1 MSEQKITVS
10 DGTNFY
16 LVPLSDVE
24 EACADGFYIP
34 SHRDRTI
41 VSDGKDV
48 FEIPLVDLP
57 DARADGFYDVL
68 AAELEVVRDFC
79 ELVTSSEFEGITSPV
94 AGGLFAGGTAVL
106 EAPRSM
112 ITAEEV
118 GSTDEAFPDPDD
130 VPDVPQL
137 QSEEEPDPGPLTF
150 AARVHQFF
158 HPDAA
163 QRRRL
168 AVLATNAAVH
178 GGILFVLA
186 AIFLPSMQKE
196 EFVMITSSFEPE
208 TSDTEE
214 LEMMEVEQLVELDDS
229 EEPSETVVDSLVESM
244 DVVDVDI
251 NDLQLAQL
259 ESTIDLNSKSFSAK
273 TASEMGGRSK
283 AGRSAMVAKMG
294 GSAASEKAVTEG
306 LKWMQRHQMPDGGW
320 SYDHTGGECKGSC
333 SQPGTLGH
341 DSRNGATGMAILAM
355 LGAGHTPFE
364 GDFQE
369 SVLKGVQYL
378 LAHSSASASGLDLR
392 GPQEK
397 SSMYVHA
404 IATTALCETLAM
416 LQQEV
421 KDNKG
426 NEEDRGNNRKRLAVM
441 RQIEPAALAAINFIS
456 NAQHRTNGSW
466 GYTPGSDGDTS
477 ILGWQV
483 MALKSAVH
491 AKIPVNPNTV
501 RGANLFLNQV
511 QDEKGMYGYRT
522 PEGKPSTTAIG
533 LVCRMLSGMSREEP
547 RLKLGVDRLSALGP
561 DNSNMYYNYYAT
573 QVMLHYGGDHWTK
586 WNSVMRDRLVN
597 SQIKEG
603 HAAGSWNLADAH
615 GASAGRL
622 YMTCL
627 CTMTLEVYYRHL
639 PLYGVPE
646 EADDAAEKSDVKGTK
661 TSQKS
666 SEKSR

>member
-16 LVPLSDVE
+16 LIPLSDVE

-48 FEIPLVDLP
+48 FEIPLVDLA

-68 AAELEVVRDFC
+68 AAELE
-79 ELVTSSEFEGITSPV
+79 LVHSLGQTTPASV
-94 AGGLFAGGTAVL
+94 LGGFAASVEEQAFSGGTAVL
-106 EAPRSM
+106 AEPRSM
-112 ITAEEV
+112 ASVEDA
-118 GSTDEAFPDPDD
+118 GSADEAFPDPDE
-130 VPDVPQL
+130 VPDVPGI
-137 QSEEEPDPGPLTF
+137 QSEEEVDQEPLSF

-158 HPDAA
+158 HPNAA
-163 QRRRL
+163 QRRRWM
-168 AVLATNAAVH
+168 VLATNAAVH

-186 AIFLPSMQKE
+186 AVFLPSMQKE
-196 EFVMITSSFEPE
+196 DFMMITSSFEPE

-214 LEMMEVEQLVELDDS
+214 LEMMEVEQAVELDDS
-229 EEPSETVVDSLVESM
+229 AEPSETIVDSLVESM

-320 SYDHTGGECKGSC
+320 SYDHTAGECKGSC
-333 SQPGTLGH
+333 SQPGSLGN
-341 DSRNGATGMAILAM
+341 DSRNAATGMAILSM
-355 LGAGHTPFE
+355 LGAGNTPFE

-369 SVLKGVQYL
+369 TVQKGVLYL
-378 LAHSSASASGLDLR
+378 LAHSSASPAGLDLR

-397 SSMYVHA
+397 SSMYVQA

-416 LQQEV
+416 LQHEV

-426 NEEDRGNNRKRLAVM
+426 NDEERGSNRKRLALM

-501 RGANLFLNQV
+501 RGANIFLNTV
-511 QDEKGMYGYRT
+511 QDENGMYGYRA
-522 PEGKPSTTAIG
+522 PEAKPSTTAIG

-547 RLKLGVDRLSALGP
+547 RLKMAVDKLSAIGP
-561 DNSNMYYNYYAT
+561 DNGNMYYNYYAT

-603 HAAGSWNLADAH
+603 HAAGSWDLADAH
-615 GASAGRL
+615 GATAGRL

-627 CTMTLEVYYRHL
+627 STMTLEVYYRHL
-639 PLYGVPE
+639 PLYGIPE
-646 EADDAAEKSDVKGTK
+646 EAEDETEKSDEKEAR
-661 TSQKS
+661 TSKKS
-666 SEKSR
+666 SVKSP